1 MSSFSAVARKGLVLL
16 AISGMLALAGCSSF
30 RPVYGDYGI
39 ANERLEM
46 SYGKP
51 ASRLDQVIHQEFVLR
66 FGRTQ
71 NPDAP
76 RLTVSTSSS
85 GKALTRTSIT
95 KPATQAEITV
105 SATATVTTAD
115 GRQVF
120 SGTRRA
126 TAAYVSVGQVLA
138 DTEAANE
145 AGERAAREAAEGLRL
160 AILGALATPVAG
172 Q

>member
-1 MSSFSAVARKGLVLL
+1 MSSFSAVSRKGLILL
-16 AISGMLALAGCSSF
+16 ALCGALGLSGCSSF
-30 RPVYGDYGI
+30 RPVYGDNGI
-39 ANERLEM
+39 ASERMEL

-51 ASRLDQVIHQEFVLR
+51 ASRLDQVVYQEFVLR

-71 NPDAP
+71 DPNAP
-76 RLTVSTSSS
+76 RLTVTTTSS
-85 GKALTRTSIT
+85 GKALTRTSIA
-95 KPATQAEITV
+95 KPATQYEVAV
-105 SATATVTTAD
+105 SATAILTTAD

-126 TAAYVSVGQVLA
+126 TASYASVGQVLA